1 MALAP
6 VVLVAS
12 EGLVV
17 SAVAIPEALGAALA
31 VPAGASVGSAAA
43 LSGAPGIFAIVG
55 PAVLLI
61 SALLTA
67 GYLFPVAFKAF
78 FPGEEYDG
86 PTDKAEPSPLMTV
99 PMILL
104 CGVALIMGIFGVTIL
119 NGLGF

>member
-1 MALAP
+1 MEHLSAAEDGARRLAGILSVLP
-6 VVLVAS
+6 VV
-12 EGLVV
+12 
-17 SAVAIPEALGAALA
+17 I
-31 VPAGASVGSAAA
+31 
-43 LSGAPGIFAIVG
+43 
-55 PAVLLI
+55 LLI
-61 SALLTA
+61 SAMLTA

-86 PTDKAEPSPLMTV
+86 PTDRAEPSPLMTV